1 MILDAISQVL
11 KTSGGDEFP
20 EMATKLEALIKFL
33 GSFPTSGE
41 VDMCEGFNAGTL
53 KVGNFQWLYQH
64 MPQVAAG
71 HVEFRAKAQPEM
83 HPFFTVG
90 GAQPNCC
97 VALCYRIGY
106 FVISL
111 ALFCGIFAW
120 RARRL

>member
-1 MILDAISQVL
+1 MPTSAMCVSLCVCAADLNDDFGRNFSQVL

-90 GAQPNCC
+90 GTQPN
-97 VALCYRIGY
+97 
-106 FVISL
+106 
-111 ALFCGIFAW
+111 
-120 RARRL
+120 